1 MVSVLASIAVNC
13 GSSPDRVKQKT
24 IKLVFVA
31 SPLSTNLSLLNP
43 IVKVLKEK
51 FDDAKEISQ
60 KPSIEGKTIQW
71 PILTNCIYL

>member
-1 MVSVLASIAVNC
+1 LLIFYTTANLHFYAFLYTL
-13 GSSPDRVKQKT
+13 K
-24 IKLVFVA
+24 
-31 SPLSTNLSLLNP
+31 NLSLLNP

-71 PILTNCIYL
+71 PKEKGPQKKNKKKLLTKH